1 MTKIQLTYTHDN
13 TVAHIL
19 LNDGKGNVLD
29 KIMMSDLLDCFA
41 EFKQKK
47 NLKLIT
53 FQGGGQHFSY
63 GASVEEHTKPNAAM
77 MISTFHRLFYS
88 LMELSI
94 PTVANVTGQCLGG
107 GMELAL
113 MCSVLFAD
121 QTAVMG
127 QPEINLGVFP
137 PPSSI
142 ILPSKIGLA
151 QAEELL
157 ITGRS
162 IRATEAHHL
171 GLVNHVY
178 EDRDTLL
185 SGCRDWIEHY
195 IVPKSASSLRYA
207 VQAARCKYND
217 SLKTYLPQLEHIY
230 INSLMNTNDAN
241 EGITAFLEKRKPVWT
256 ND

>member
-1 MTKIQLTYTHDN
+1 
-13 TVAHIL
+13 
-19 LNDGKGNVLD
+19 
-29 KIMMSDLLDCFA
+29 
-41 EFKQKK
+41 
-47 NLKLIT
+47 
-53 FQGGGQHFSY
+53 
-63 GASVEEHTKPNAAM
+63 
-77 MISTFHRLFYS
+77 
-88 LMELSI
+88 MELSI